1 VVGRV
6 QALEVAVAHLNE
18 QYRQVPP
25 SFEAFNEYYQRQKS
39 KHENLLESFETD
51 LAKVRHAPHTHTPH
65 TMRDMAV
72 GRVC

>member
-1 VVGRV
+1 V
-6 QALEVAVAHLNE
+6 QALDVAVAHLNE

-51 LAKVRHAPHTHTPH
+51 LAKVRHTHTPH
-65 TMRDMAV
+65 TTHDMTV